1 MNQQA
6 QLGGNVTGIGSSSA
20 RADEMQRGMEHY
32 PPTSVG
38 TREGAGKV
46 RVQYAK
52 EGHPV
57 GSIPKPVEVK
67 DKIKSALGAGA
78 PPSLMDKLGQR
89 LAFERTGTRLY
100 EALISKHEAYG
111 SFDGGPDRNQ
121 LLVILNEEHRHF
133 TEVEQH
139 IVLLGGDPTAVTPS
153 ANLAAVA
160 TEGVLKLVAD
170 PRTTLLQSLEAI
182 LIAELVD
189 NDSWRMLCEAANQH
203 GVAELVSLCEQ
214 AQITEQRHLELVRSW
229 IAAGNAAD

>member
-1 MNQQA
+1 MNQTA
-6 QLGGNVTGIGSSSA
+6 PLGNNVTGAASNA
-20 RADEMQRGMEHY
+20 KLAEEMQRGMEAF

-67 DKIKSALGAGA
+67 EKLKSALGAGA
-78 PPSLMDKLGQR
+78 PPVLMDKLGQR

-111 SFDGGPDRNQ
+111 SFAGGPDRED
-121 LLVILNEEHRHF
+121 LLEILNEEHRHF
-133 TEVEQH
+133 TELEQRM
-139 IVLLGGDPTAVTPS
+139 LALGGDPTAVTPS

-160 TEGVLKLVAD
+160 TEGVLKLVTD
-170 PRTTLLQSLEAI
+170 PRTTLLQSLEGI
-182 LIAELVD
+182 LVAELVD
-189 NDSWRMLCEAANQH
+189 NDGWQLLCD
-203 GVAELVSLCEQ
+203 VAQSGGHDELVDFCEH
-214 AQITEQRHLELVRSW
+214 AAAAEQRHLERVRTW
-229 IAAGNAAD
+229 LAAGNAAE